1 MASLLLLVSQ
11 VLTHQNV
18 DLEFSNSLPSSYCGA
33 KTITGAPCFTRK
45 SDTTKKPAMPLAK
58 REEDFEDLLPVLIC
72 ADLVWP

>member
-18 DLEFSNSLPSSYCGA
+18 DLEFSNSLPSSSCGA
-33 KTITGAPCFTRK
+33 TMITGAPCFTQR
-45 SDTTKKPAMPLAK
+45 SDTSKKPAMPSAK
-58 REEDFEDLLPVLIC
+58 REEDFEEVLPVLIC